1 MKRGVYRRACA
12 GSGGKHATRARSRCT
27 RFRIYPPNDA
37 PSRRFCLI
45 GFFISAADDQIACGL
60 ANDKVAAFVLGAA
73 EPLLPNNFTVWAEAH
88 DKAVVMLGITQPL
101 PAGSDVV
108 AFTQPDDVGEDRD
121 RKRRVVADASID
133 DDPAVGVFTPYH
145 PDNAAGIGSIETTDR
160 H

>member
-1 MKRGVYRRACA
+1 M
-12 GSGGKHATRARSRCT
+12 
-27 RFRIYPPNDA
+27 
-37 PSRRFCLI
+37 
-45 GFFISAADDQIACGL
+45 

-108 AFTQPDDVGEDRD
+108 AVTQPDDVGEDRD
-121 RKRRVVADASID
+121 RKRRVVTDASID

-160 H
+160 HQPARAVGGYGTKNVVAIDARETVLGGLRGRAVHGRYHAGAGQQRNDDL